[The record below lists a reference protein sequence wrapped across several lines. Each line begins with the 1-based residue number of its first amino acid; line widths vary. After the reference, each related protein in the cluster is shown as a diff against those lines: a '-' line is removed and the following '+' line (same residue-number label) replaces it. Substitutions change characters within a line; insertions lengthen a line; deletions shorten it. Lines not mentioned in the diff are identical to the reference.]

1 MMKIEIDVWDDRV
14 DYLVK
19 QWILEH
25 QKDNLRKTHH
35 PDDVEYNDR
44 LHEAFE
50 LILDYM
56 GE

>member
-1 MMKIEIDVWDDRV
+1 MKIEIDVLDDQA
-14 DYLVK
+14 DDLVK

-35 PDDVEYNDR
+35 PDDVEYSDR
-44 LHEAFE
+44 LHEAFK

-56 GE
+56 GQ